1 MLSALK
7 ARNMLP
13 CSASL
18 EPTNIS
24 GRIVALFRL
33 ISFYFVLLINVN
45 ELTIMNLSLKKL
57 AADNKGFLFFLF
69 AMILMRSALADWY
82 RVPSSS
88 MYPNLLEGDTVI
100 CNRLAYDLKV
110 PFTDIILT
118 HLGEPQRGD
127 IVTFSSPEDGTRL
140 VKRLI
145 AVPGDVVE
153 MRDERLF
160 INGVAASLQAPSAND
175 VQHLTPSR
183 EYDGKQVVLKES
195 LHSLQHTIIVMPERG
210 ALRDFAPIKVPAGQ
224 YMMLGDNRD
233 NSRDSRYIG
242 LVNREL
248 ITGRVQH
255 LLYSL
260 DVDHYYL
267 PRMDRFGA
275 RV

>member
-1 MLSALK
+1 MILS
-7 ARNMLP
+7 
-13 CSASL
+13 
-18 EPTNIS
+18 
-24 GRIVALFRL
+24 V
-33 ISFYFVLLINVN
+33 
-45 ELTIMNLSLKKL
+45 KKL
-57 AADNKGFLFFLF
+57 VRNNKGFLFFMLG
-69 AMILMRSALADWY
+69 MLLMRSALADWY

-160 INGVAASLQAPSAND
+160 INGVAASLNSPTSND
-175 VQHLTPSR
+175 PQHLTPSR

-210 ALRDFAPIKVPAGQ
+210 ALRDFAPIKVPEGQ
-224 YMMLGDNRD
+224 YLMLGDNRD

-242 LVNREL
+242 LVKREL

-255 LLYSL
+255 LLYS
-260 DVDHYYL
+260 VDADRYFM
-267 PRMDRFGA
+267 PRFERFGA